1 VRRALPLL
9 LLLAAAACADRPED
23 DGRGEVPDVPVRAVD
38 EVGRVMLSPAESAA
52 AVQAVEARS
61 RAVHDSVRR
70 ASGIDLDAPASP
82 PPAGPPSPRGYADCM
97 EQAAAASGEE
107 ERAMLERIC
116 VRLPGAP

>member
-38 EVGRVMLSPAESAA
+38 EVGRVLLSPAESAA
-52 AVQAVEARS
+52 AVQAVEERS

-70 ASGIDLDAPASP
+70 ASGLPDAPPP
-82 PPAGPPSPRGYADCM
+82 PPAAPSHPAPRTHGECM
-97 EQAAAASGEE
+97 AQAAEAEGD
-107 ERAMLERIC
+107 EREVLERIC
-116 VRLPGAP
+116 RHLPGAP